1 MPVISAQQK
10 TGVSVKILLAS
21 GIVLTVLLVYTLAVG
36 KGGLLDIW
44 NMKRDISAQ
53 QEQNDRLKQ
62 RNRELA
68 GEIINLQ
75 KGTEA
80 IEERARSDLGL
91 IRPDEVFVQIIE

>member
-1 MPVISAQQK
+1 MK
-10 TGVSVKILLAS
+10 LLLAS
-21 GIVLTVLLVYTLAVG
+21 GIVLAVLLSYTLAVG

-44 NMKRDISAQ
+44 NMKRDIAAQ
-53 QEQNDRLKQ
+53 QEQNARLKQ

-91 IRPDEVFVQIIE
+91 IRPDEVFIQIIE

>member
-1 MPVISAQQK
+1 MK
-10 TGVSVKILLAS
+10 LLLTS
-21 GIVLTVLLVYTLAVG
+21 GIVLVVLLSYTLTLG

-44 NMKRDISAQ
+44 NMKRDISTQ

-68 GEIINLQ
+68 GEIVNLQ

>member
-1 MPVISAQQK
+1 MIAAQQE
-10 TGVSVKILLAS
+10 TGVSVKLLLAS
-21 GIVLTVLLVYTLAVG
+21 GIVLAVLLVYTLAVG

-53 QEQNDRLKQ
+53 QEQNERLKQ

-91 IRPDEVFVQIIE
+91 IQPDEVFIQIIE

>member
-1 MPVISAQQK
+1 MK
-10 TGVSVKILLAS
+10 LLLTG
-21 GIVLTVLLVYTLAVG
+21 GIVLVVLLSYTLTLG

-53 QEQNDRLKQ
+53 QQQNDRLKQ

-68 GEIINLQ
+68 GEIVNLQ

>member
-1 MPVISAQQK
+1 MK
-10 TGVSVKILLAS
+10 LLLAT
-21 GIVLTVLLVYTLAVG
+21 GIVLALLLAYTLALG

-53 QEQNDRLKQ
+53 QEQNERLKQ

-68 GEIINLQ
+68 GEIVNLQ

-91 IRPDEVFVQIIE
+91 IRPEEVFVQILE

>member
-1 MPVISAQQK
+1 
-10 TGVSVKILLAS
+10 VSVKLLLATGIVMAILLA
-21 GIVLTVLLVYTLAVG
+21 YTLAVG

-53 QEQNDRLKQ
+53 QEQNERLKQ

-80 IEERARSDLGL
+80 IEERARSDMGL

>member
-1 MPVISAQQK
+1 M
-10 TGVSVKILLAS
+10 SVKLLLVTGIVMAILLA
-21 GIVLTVLLVYTLAVG
+21 YTLAVG

-53 QEQNDRLKQ
+53 QEQNERLKQ

-68 GEIINLQ
+68 GEIVNLQ

-80 IEERARSDLGL
+80 IEERARSDMGL

>member
-1 MPVISAQQK
+1 MVVAQQE
-10 TGVSVKILLAS
+10 TGVSVKLLLAS
-21 GIVLTVLLVYTLAVG
+21 GIVLAVLLTYTLAVG
-36 KGGLLDIW
+36 NGGLLDIW
-44 NMKRDISAQ
+44 NMKRYISAQ
-53 QEQNDRLKQ
+53 KELNERLKQ

>member
-1 MPVISAQQK
+1 MK
-10 TGVSVKILLAS
+10 LLLAS
-21 GIVLTVLLVYTLAVG
+21 GIVLAVLLSYTLAVG
-36 KGGLLDIW
+36 KGGLMEIW
-44 NMKRDISAQ
+44 NMKRDIAAQ
-53 QEQNDRLKQ
+53 QEQNERLKQ

-91 IRPDEVFVQIIE
+91 IRTDEVFIQIIE

>member
-1 MPVISAQQK
+1 MK
-10 TGVSVKILLAS
+10 LLLTS
-21 GIVLTVLLVYTLAVG
+21 GIVLVVLLSYTLTLG

-44 NMKRDISAQ
+44 NMKRDISTQ
-53 QEQNDRLKQ
+53 QEQNDRLKM

-68 GEIINLQ
+68 GEIVNLQ

>member
-1 MPVISAQQK
+1 MK
-10 TGVSVKILLAS
+10 LLLAT
-21 GIVLTVLLVYTLAVG
+21 GIVLALLLAYTLAVG

-53 QEQNDRLKQ
+53 QEQNERLKQ

-68 GEIINLQ
+68 GEIVNLQ

-91 IRPDEVFVQIIE
+91 IRPDEVFVQILE

>member
-1 MPVISAQQK
+1 MK
-10 TGVSVKILLAS
+10 LLLAS
-21 GIVLTVLLVYTLAVG
+21 GIVLAVLLSYTLAVG
-36 KGGLLDIW
+36 KGGLMEIW
-44 NMKRDISAQ
+44 NMKRDIAAQ
-53 QEQNDRLKQ
+53 QEQNERLKQ

-91 IRPDEVFVQIIE
+91 IRPDEVFIQIIE

>member
-1 MPVISAQQK
+1 MK
-10 TGVSVKILLAS
+10 LLLTS
-21 GIVLTVLLVYTLAVG
+21 GIVLVVLLSYTLTLG

-53 QEQNDRLKQ
+53 QQQNDRLKQ

-68 GEIINLQ
+68 GEIVNLQ

>member
-1 MPVISAQQK
+1 MPVIAAQQK

-53 QEQNDRLKQ
+53 QEQNERLKQ

>member
-1 MPVISAQQK
+1 M
-10 TGVSVKILLAS
+10 KILLS
-21 GIVLTVLLVYTLAVG
+21 IGVVLAVLLLYTLAFG
-36 KGGLLDIW
+36 KGGLLDMW
-44 NMKRDISAQ
+44 NMQRDIAAQ
-53 QEQNDRLKQ
+53 QEQNERLQQ

-91 IRPDEVFVQIIE
+91 IKPDEVFVQIIE

>member
-1 MPVISAQQK
+1 MK
-10 TGVSVKILLAS
+10 LLLTG
-21 GIVLTVLLVYTLAVG
+21 GIVLVVLLSYTLTLG

-53 QEQNDRLKQ
+53 QQQNDRLKQ

-68 GEIINLQ
+68 GEIVNLQ

-91 IRPDEVFVQIIE
+91 IKPDEVFVQIIE

>member
-1 MPVISAQQK
+1 MK
-10 TGVSVKILLAS
+10 LLLTS
-21 GIVLTVLLVYTLAVG
+21 GIVLVVLISYTLTLG

-53 QEQNDRLKQ
+53 QQQNDRLRQ

-68 GEIINLQ
+68 GEIVNLQ

>member
-1 MPVISAQQK
+1 L
-10 TGVSVKILLAS
+10 KILLS
-21 GIVLTVLLVYTLAVG
+21 IGVVLAVLLLYTLAFG
-36 KGGLLDIW
+36 KGGLLDMW
-44 NMKRDISAQ
+44 NMQSDIAAQ
-53 QEQNDRLKQ
+53 QEQNERLQQ

-91 IRPDEVFVQIIE
+91 IKPDEVFVQIIE

>member
-1 MPVISAQQK
+1 M
-10 TGVSVKILLAS
+10 SVKLLLATGIVMAILLA
-21 GIVLTVLLVYTLAVG
+21 YTLAVG

-53 QEQNDRLKQ
+53 QEQNERLKQ

-80 IEERARSDLGL
+80 IEERARSDMGL

>member
-1 MPVISAQQK
+1 MVVAQQE
-10 TGVSVKILLAS
+10 TGVSVKLLLAS
-21 GIVLTVLLVYTLAVG
+21 GIVLAALLTYTLAVG

-53 QEQNDRLKQ
+53 QEQNERLKQ

>member
-1 MPVISAQQK
+1 
-10 TGVSVKILLAS
+10 VSVKLLLVTGIALAILLA
-21 GIVLTVLLVYTLAVG
+21 YTLAMG
-36 KGGLLDIW
+36 KGGLLDMW

-53 QEQNDRLKQ
+53 QEQNERLKQ

-80 IEERARSDLGL
+80 IEERARSDMGL

>member
-1 MPVISAQQK
+1 MK
-10 TGVSVKILLAS
+10 LLLTG
-21 GIVLTVLLVYTLAVG
+21 GIVLVVLLSYTLTLG

-44 NMKRDISAQ
+44 NMKRDISVQ
-53 QEQNDRLKQ
+53 QQQNDRLKQ

-68 GEIINLQ
+68 GEIVNLQ

>member
-1 MPVISAQQK
+1 M
-10 TGVSVKILLAS
+10 SVKLLLATGIVMAILLD
-21 GIVLTVLLVYTLAVG
+21 YTLAVA
-36 KGGLLDIW
+36 KGGMLDIW

-53 QEQNDRLKQ
+53 QVQNERLKQ

-68 GEIINLQ
+68 GEIVNLQ

-80 IEERARSDLGL
+80 IEERARSDMGL

>member
-1 MPVISAQQK
+1 M
-10 TGVSVKILLAS
+10 KILLSIGA
-21 GIVLTVLLVYTLAVG
+21 VLAVLLLYTLAFG
-36 KGGLLDIW
+36 KGGLLDMW
-44 NMKRDISAQ
+44 NMQRDIAAQ
-53 QEQNDRLKQ
+53 QEQNERLQQ

-91 IRPDEVFVQIIE
+91 IKPDEVFVQIIE

>member
-1 MPVISAQQK
+1 M
-10 TGVSVKILLAS
+10 KILLS
-21 GIVLTVLLVYTLAVG
+21 IGVVLAVLLLYTLAFG
-36 KGGLLDIW
+36 KGGLLDMWI
-44 NMKRDISAQ
+44 MQSDIAAQ
-53 QEQNDRLKQ
+53 QEQNERLQQ

-91 IRPDEVFVQIIE
+91 IKPDEVFVQIIE

>member
-1 MPVISAQQK
+1 VLGTKQETEVGMK
-10 TGVSVKILLAS
+10 LLLTS
-21 GIVLTVLLVYTLAVG
+21 GIVLVVLLSYTLTLG

-44 NMKRDISAQ
+44 NMKRDISTQ

-68 GEIINLQ
+68 GEIVNLQ

>member
-1 MPVISAQQK
+1 MK
-10 TGVSVKILLAS
+10 LLLTS
-21 GIVLTVLLVYTLAVG
+21 LIVLVVLLSYTLTLG

-44 NMKRDISAQ
+44 NMKRDISTQ
-53 QEQNDRLKQ
+53 QEQNDRLKM

-68 GEIINLQ
+68 GEIVNLQ

>member
-1 MPVISAQQK
+1 MK
-10 TGVSVKILLAS
+10 LLLTG
-21 GIVLTVLLVYTLAVG
+21 GIVLVVLLSYTLTLG

-44 NMKRDISAQ
+44 SMKRDISSQ
-53 QEQNDRLKQ
+53 QQQNDRLKQ

-68 GEIINLQ
+68 GEIVNLQ

>member
-1 MPVISAQQK
+1 M
-10 TGVSVKILLAS
+10 SVKLLLATGIALAILLA
-21 GIVLTVLLVYTLAVG
+21 YTLAMG
-36 KGGLLDIW
+36 KGGLVDMW

-53 QEQNDRLKQ
+53 QEQNERLKQ

-68 GEIINLQ
+68 GEIVNLQ

-80 IEERARSDLGL
+80 IEERARSDMGL

>member
-1 MPVISAQQK
+1 M
-10 TGVSVKILLAS
+10 SVKLLLATGIALAILLA
-21 GIVLTVLLVYTLAVG
+21 YTLAMG
-36 KGGLLDIW
+36 KGGLLDMW

-53 QEQNDRLKQ
+53 QEQNERLKQ

-68 GEIINLQ
+68 GEIVNLQ

-80 IEERARSDLGL
+80 IEERARSDMGL

>member
-1 MPVISAQQK
+1 
-10 TGVSVKILLAS
+10 VSVKLLLAT
-21 GIVLTVLLVYTLAVG
+21 GIVLALLLAYTLALG

-53 QEQNDRLKQ
+53 QEQNERLKQ

-68 GEIINLQ
+68 GEIVNLQ

-91 IRPDEVFVQIIE
+91 IRPDEVFVQILE

>member
-1 MPVISAQQK
+1 M
-10 TGVSVKILLAS
+10 KILLS
-21 GIVLTVLLVYTLAVG
+21 IGVVLAVLLLYTLAFG
-36 KGGLLDIW
+36 KGGLLDMW
-44 NMKRDISAQ
+44 NMQSDIAAQ
-53 QEQNDRLKQ
+53 QEQNERLQQ

-91 IRPDEVFVQIIE
+91 IKPDEVFVQIIE

>member
-1 MPVISAQQK
+1 MK
-10 TGVSVKILLAS
+10 LLLTS
-21 GIVLTVLLVYTLAVG
+21 GIVLVVLISYTLTLG

-53 QEQNDRLKQ
+53 QQQNDRLKQ

-68 GEIINLQ
+68 GEIVNLQ

>member
-1 MPVISAQQK
+1 VK
-10 TGVSVKILLAS
+10 LLLVTGIALAILLA
-21 GIVLTVLLVYTLAVG
+21 YTLAMG
-36 KGGLLDIW
+36 KGGLLDMW

-53 QEQNDRLKQ
+53 QEQNERLKQ

-80 IEERARSDLGL
+80 IEERARSDMGL